1 MSGKLVTADAVRE
14 LVAAPTP
21 IDVPTLEPAPIDL
34 AEYDAL
40 LPEVAA

>member
-1 MSGKLVTADAVRE
+1 MTDKLVTTDAVRE
-14 LVAAPTP
+14 LVAAPTS

-40 LPEVAA
+40 LSEVAA